1 MIIFQDTRA
10 SSIEA
15 VRVLD
20 NLLVQ
25 LASSVDTDIMPGE
38 FDPANQILPQQ
49 PLHPC
54 LFPSEFTFG
63 QVGPPLT
70 SLFDFSGECLSYD
83 EVGDEPLHVLRG
95 RHQRHRHLGAEHRR
109 SAAQYQVIKKLVL
122 SNIGYGSYSLFIQ

>member
-54 LFPSEFTFG
+54 LFPCEL
-63 QVGPPLT
+63 PNL
-70 SLFDFSGECLSYD
+70 LL
-83 EVGDEPLHVLRG
+83 EPLPVGLRG
-95 RHQRHRHLGAEHRR
+95 VQ
-109 SAAQYQVIKKLVL
+109 
-122 SNIGYGSYSLFIQ
+122 SNMGQLL

>member
-54 LFPSEFTFG
+54 LFPSESPIG
-63 QVGPPLT
+63 HVRASLT
-70 SLFDFSGECLSYD
+70 TRLLDFSGECLPND
-83 EVGDEPLHVLRG
+83 EVRNESIHVLRG

-109 SAAQYQVIKKLVL
+109 SAAQHQVM
-122 SNIGYGSYSLFIQ
+122 N

>member
-54 LFPSEFTFG
+54 LFPSESTFG
-63 QVGPPLT
+63 LVGPPLT
-70 SLFDFSGECLSYD
+70 TASLISVASVYPTMKSATNPYMFS
-83 EVGDEPLHVLRG
+83 VGGTNVTGTSGQNIDDLLRNT
-95 RHQRHRHLGAEHRR
+95 R
-109 SAAQYQVIKKLVL
+109 LV
-122 SNIGYGSYSLFIQ
+122 